1 LEQLED
7 EISEFEMIIRN
18 NNIAGS
24 QKVIEDEVERF
35 YFEKRAKAENIVK
48 SIVIE

>member
-1 LEQLED
+1 
-7 EISEFEMIIRN
+7 MIIKN

-35 YFEKRAKAENIVK
+35 YLEKQAKAENIVK